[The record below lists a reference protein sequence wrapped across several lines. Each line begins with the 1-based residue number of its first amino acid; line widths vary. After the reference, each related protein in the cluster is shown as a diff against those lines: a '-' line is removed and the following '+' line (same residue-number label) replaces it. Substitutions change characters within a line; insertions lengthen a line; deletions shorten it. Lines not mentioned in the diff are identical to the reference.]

1 MTKNRE
7 RKLKSELE
15 LPPVLQAVK
24 LYEPSQL
31 TLSSSFC
38 PENAKYLF
46 QQILFTGK
54 KFYLSS
60 FDENNCQKK

>member
-38 PENAKYLF
+38 PENAKDETTIVYR
-46 QQILFTGK
+46 QK
-54 KFYLSS
+54 VLS
-60 FDENNCQKK
+60 FFF